1 MWRRLAAV
9 LGRPDTLP
17 APLAG
22 DLEGELPAVTWE
34 DAIARLLQE
43 SPELA
48 EARAGVQRA
57 RAAVAQQCAER
68 TPNVDLRGAL
78 QYNNAS
84 GNTIA
89 GLEVGMAL
97 PIHNRNQGNIARAEA
112 QLIAACREVDRVQLA
127 LQERMAGVFEQYA
140 NAREEVEKYGRDIL
154 PNAKTSLDLVH
165 NGYRQ
170 GQVDYLTLLTAQRT
184 YFRVNLA
191 YLESMRQYRTSRV
204 AIDGLLLSGG
214 LRPGSDGGT
223 GGRVAPLQCGDSS
236 SSLCGQS

>member
-1 MWRRLAAV
+1 MAAV
-9 LGRPDTLP
+9 GGRVGPARTPGPRRWPATWRKSCPRSLGKT
-17 APLAG
+17 
-22 DLEGELPAVTWE
+22 AV
-34 DAIARLLQE
+34 ARLLQE

-68 TPNVDLRGAL
+68 VPNVDLHGAV

-97 PIHNRNQGNIARAEA
+97 PVFNRNQGNIARAEA
-112 QLIAACREVDRVQLA
+112 QLIAASKEVRRVELA
-127 LQERMAGVFEQYA
+127 LQERLAGVFEQYA
-140 NAREEVEKYGRDIL
+140 NARQEVEKYGRDIL

-170 GQVDYLTLLTAQRT
+170 GR
-184 YFRVNLA
+184 
-191 YLESMRQYRTSRV
+191 SIISR
-204 AIDGLLLSGG
+204 
-214 LRPGSDGGT
+214 
-223 GGRVAPLQCGDSS
+223 C
-236 SSLCGQS
+236 